1 MEKIYTERCLYKDT
15 YTIISMMD
23 NNLRCKINPKFIKFL
38 EENQDN
44 TYHSYINPKKPL
56 KEQEIRDDIKLML
69 SIIYINYLCDSEERE
84 MILKEEKQNIE
95 KYNKSLYDNM
105 FKKKQVNNSETE
117 NYDNQLIVIQKESI
131 IHKIINKIKKLL
143 KMN

>member
-69 SIIYINYLCDSEERE
+69 SIIYINYLCDSEKRE

-105 FKKKQVNNSETE
+105 FKKKQINNSETE
-117 NYDNQLIVIQKESI
+117 NCDNQLIVIQKESV

>member
-117 NYDNQLIVIQKESI
+117 NYDNQLIVIQKESV